1 MQEASPGQ
9 GAGRGEG
16 DKPRGDGCGS
26 APGRR
31 GAVTME
37 TGLWR
42 GWEERL
48 SEAGV
53 QVDTKRVTISPWRLP
68 QSQELG
74 WGPMEGSLGGREVG
88 AGLEGTSLPTHPSRL
103 QRDFSAFTFFS
114 FASPWLFYGKNV
126 SGGRQVHWIV
136 S

>member
-16 DKPRGDGCGS
+16 EKPRGDGCGS

-53 QVDTKRVTISPWRLP
+53 QVDTKRSLFH
-68 QSQELG
+68 
-74 WGPMEGSLGGREVG
+74 LGGCLRARSWGGGRWKGAWG
-88 AGLEGTSLPTHPSRL
+88 AGR
-103 QRDFSAFTFFS
+103 
-114 FASPWLFYGKNV
+114 
-126 SGGRQVHWIV
+126 
-136 S
+136 